1 MYKGY
6 NLSITSGD
14 FGAVFGADSTVSS
27 SILLKYAILGR
38 AFIEQYQ
45 KKVAERLRTLGS
57 LTVSKVLDGNEIEE
71 VWFPKIDSQV
81 FISHSHTDTD
91 LAFALS
97 GWLKAKFGVSSF
109 IDSAVWGYRGD
120 LIRKL
125 SHGLDSSDTQK
136 MVEHVDCMLVKSLMQ
151 MIDQCECLI
160 FLNTPNSICAQGV
173 LAKTLSPWLF
183 YELNVSRYIRLNV
196 PRRHLLR
203 KSAEMNESVLNSQEN
218 FSRMIV
224 HSVQVNHLMSLD
236 VGKLREWRISA
247 DGLKGEFA
255 LDKLYAITDKA
266 RHIAHI

>member
-6 NLSITSGD
+6 NLSITNRE
-14 FGAVFGADSTVSS
+14 FGAMFSTNSVVGAWMLMS
-27 SILLKYAILGR
+27 YASQGK
-38 AFIEQYQ
+38 AKFNQYQ
-45 KKVAERLRTLGS
+45 QEASKQLRALNFST
-57 LTVSKVLDGNEIEE
+57 TSKILDGNEIEE

-81 FISHSHTDTD
+81 FISHSHNDAD

-120 LIRKL
+120 LISKL
-125 SHGLDSSDTQK
+125 THGLGPIDAQK

-196 PRRHLLR
+196 PLRHLLR
-203 KSAEMNESVLNSQEN
+203 KSAETNESVLNSQEN
-218 FSRMIV
+218 FSRKIA
-224 HSVQVNHLMSLD
+224 HSVRVNHLMSLD
-236 VGKLREWRISA
+236 ARMLREWERSA
-247 DGLKGEFA
+247 SGLKDEAA
-255 LDKLYAITDKA
+255 LDKLYVLTDKT
-266 RHIAHI
+266 RHIAYT